1 MTEKLKDKVED
12 IENKHLEEGE
22 MPPALKAY
30 MDKKNKKSGKK
41 DDDSEE
47 MDADEKDEQ
56 MMKMKKMKESK
67 MKKMKE
73 EVDSDISSIFSGEEL
88 SEEFKTNAKAI
99 FEAAVIARISEI
111 ETDLQEQFDNKL
123 NEQVEEVV
131 SGLVDKVDEYLEYV
145 VTEWIEDNK
154 IGIERNLK
162 AEITEDFMVGLKNL
176 FMENYVDIP
185 EDKLDLVT
193 EMSQKL
199 QDAETSLDKKITENT
214 QLVEQ
219 LNDHKKLEIFYGITE
234 DLSDMQIA
242 KLQSLAENIEFIS
255 EEDYKSKLVLTK
267 KKYFDSKKDEKSV
280 ISESKKDLDSMDS
293 DLEESFSPIMEHY
306 VNNIS
311 KIVKR

>member
-1 MTEKLKDKVED
+1 MTEELKDKVED

-199 QDAETSLDKKITENT
+199 QNAETSLDKKITENT

>member
-1 MTEKLKDKVED
+1 MTEELKDKVED

-131 SGLVDKVDEYLEYV
+131 SGLVDKIDEYLEYV

-199 QDAETSLDKKITENT
+199 QNAETSLDKKITENT